1 MSANAPA
8 AEMPEYQQRV
18 VVENRELDERL
29 QKLEAFTQSKKMD
42 DLPLDEASRM
52 DRQIRAM
59 RDYSRVLGERIE
71 AFQS

>member
-1 MSANAPA
+1 MT
-8 AEMPEYQQRV
+8 EEQRLV
-18 VVENRELDERL
+18 VVEKRELDERL

-42 DLPLDEASRM
+42 DLPLDEGYRM